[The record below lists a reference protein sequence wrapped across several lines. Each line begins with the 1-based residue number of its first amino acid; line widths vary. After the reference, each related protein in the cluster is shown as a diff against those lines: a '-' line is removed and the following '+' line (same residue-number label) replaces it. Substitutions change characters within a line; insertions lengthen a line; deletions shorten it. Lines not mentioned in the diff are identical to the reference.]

1 MQRTDNA
8 FYEKGFDTI
17 VEENGRNFSVGQ
29 KQRIGVARALYR
41 DPELLIFDESTSSL
55 DKDTEEKFIQ
65 DVFLISKDKTII
77 FISHKMS
84 ALSKCDKIF
93 DIKKNMFIKI

>member
-1 MQRTDNA
+1 MKNL
-8 FYEKGFDTI
+8 EKSFDSF

-41 DPELLIFDESTSSL
+41 NPDILILDESTSSL
-55 DKDTEEKFIQ
+55 DAETEEKFIE
-65 DVFLISKDKTII
+65 DIFNIGDEKTII

-93 DIKKNMFIKI
+93 DLKQKRFIK

>member
-1 MQRTDNA
+1 MKNL
-8 FYEKGFDTI
+8 EKGFDSF

-29 KQRIGVARALYR
+29 KQRIGIARALYR
-41 DPELLIFDESTSSL
+41 NPDILILDESTSSL
-55 DKDTEEKFIQ
+55 DAETEEKFIE
-65 DVFLISKDKTII
+65 DIFNIGDEKTII

-93 DIKKNMFIKI
+93 DLKQKRFIK